1 MFFNWT
7 MARRGESRTQVL
19 DLTADETLR
28 IPHGRGGTVVRVERG
43 LLVVTREGDPEDHV
57 LQPGMELRLPA
68 SGRSVGW
75 ALAASRI
82 QVRDGQPA
90 VGARPMGHPARAGA
104 GC

>member
-1 MFFNWT
+1 MFSNWT
-7 MARRGESRTQVL
+7 MARRGEAMRRTL
-19 DLTADETLR
+19 DLTTDETLR
-28 IPHGRGGTVVRVERG
+28 IPHGRGGTVVRVECG

-90 VGARPMGHPARAGA
+90 VGAGRLGQPARAGA